1 MTERIVTRRLL
12 AFDVMGGVRARRNL
26 GLAYGQHVTL
36 SASDEIE
43 TGLTNVEQVVAILDD
58 DPDVD
63 AALITATAGDQ
74 SGSPDLGNILL
85 KTWKSTGPGNT
96 ALIPAT
102 SFGQEVN
109 WIAFG
114 QLSE

>member
-1 MTERIVTRRLL
+1 MTQRTITRRIA
-12 AFDVMGGVRARRNL
+12 AFDIGGGVRARRNL
-26 GLAYGQHVTL
+26 GVAYGQHITL

-43 TGLTNVEQVVAILDD
+43 TGLNQVQQIVAILDD
-58 DPDVD
+58 DPDVN

-74 SGSPDLGNILL
+74 SSNPSIGNVLL

-96 ALIPAT
+96 ELIPAT

-114 QLSE
+114 LL